1 MSKRKTTEEFK
12 EEVRSMYGDRYGL
25 DFVEY
30 VNNKTKVK
38 LVCKKHGIFEMTPN
52 CLLSGQ
58 NCPKCSQEELSKKM
72 THDCKSVVGRF
83 KEVHGDKYGYDKV
96 EYVNMLTKVCITCKE
111 HGDFWITPAHF
122 LEGHGCPECAKA
134 ERSLSKRKS
143 TFLKKLKLVHG
154 NKYLTDKV
162 VYFNNKTKITLI
174 CPTHGDFE
182 ARPDNLLSGYG
193 CPKCGDEV
201 RKNKLLSNTDEF
213 ISKAKAIHGDK
224 YTYENVVY
232 KSWNDKVSVTCPIH
246 GDFLITPNHHLCGEG
261 CKKCGVEKR
270 AKSRSLGIN
279 ILQEKSNL
287 VHNGK
292 YRVVSPTYINAKC
305 DIEFECPIHGKFTQS
320 PDSHLAGHGCP
331 KCGNQ
336 ISKAEDEISLFIAKL
351 IGSDNI
357 VRHDRK
363 VLDGQEIDIYIPSHK
378 LGIEYNG
385 LHWHTENFGKGRN
398 YHVNKTENGLAK
410 GIYIIQIFEDEWLE
424 HKEIVLEKI
433 KHFIGKSQCKVVGA
447 RKCEIKEILK
457 NDAEQFLNTYHIQGY
472 AASTV
477 YLGAY
482 YNNELVGV
490 MTFLKE
496 KEGMWNLTR
505 FSTNTNYSLPGLANK
520 LFTSFVKT
528 YRNEIKE
535 VKSFLDRRWSFGE
548 TNVYDKMGFKLVEV
562 EKPDYRYVVGD
573 KRMHKFGFRKQKLS
587 KKYNLPLSMTE
598 KEMCDKLGFERIWNC
613 GLYKYVWRNSQQN

>member
-25 DFVEY
+25 DLVEY

-162 VYFNNKTKITLI
+162 VYFNNKTKITLT

-213 ISKAKAIHGDK
+213 VSKAKAIHGDK

-363 VLDGQEIDIYIPSHK
+363 VLDGQEIDIYVPSHK

-385 LHWHTENFGKGRN
+385 LHWHTENFGKDRN
-398 YHVNKTENGLAK
+398 YHVNKTENGLSK
-410 GIYIIQIFEDEWLE
+410 GIYIIQIFED
-424 HKEIVLEKI
+424 HINQNNTQI
-433 KHFIGKSQCKVVGA
+433 NIQIGIA
-447 RKCEIKEILK
+447 P
-457 NDAEQFLNTYHIQGY
+457 F
-472 AASTV
+472 
-477 YLGAY
+477 
-482 YNNELVGV
+482 
-490 MTFLKE
+490 
-496 KEGMWNLTR
+496 
-505 FSTNTNYSLPGLANK
+505 
-520 LFTSFVKT
+520 
-528 YRNEIKE
+528 
-535 VKSFLDRRWSFGE
+535 
-548 TNVYDKMGFKLVEV
+548 
-562 EKPDYRYVVGD
+562 
-573 KRMHKFGFRKQKLS
+573 
-587 KKYNLPLSMTE
+587 
-598 KEMCDKLGFERIWNC
+598 
-613 GLYKYVWRNSQQN
+613 